1 MNKKGRLVCVGTGI
15 KLMVHMTPV
24 SKQYIERADI
34 VFLAVASSLMG
45 SWIKELN
52 SNIHD
57 LGQYYQEGKSRLDTY
72 KEMIAAIMQEVR
84 EGKDVCAAFYGH
96 PGVFALAPHKVIAI
110 AKKEGYQAH
119 MEPGVSAEDCLY
131 ADLAIDPGR
140 LGCQHY
146 ETTQFM
152 VHNKN
157 IEPSAYLMLWQIGIA
172 GDQEL
177 TQFATTEIKLGALRD
192 KLFGIYPKDHEV
204 ILYESS
210 TVLLKE
216 SRIEKIKLQQLAN
229 VETSLET
236 TLVIPPLRKN
246 CN

>member
-1 MNKKGRLVCVGTGI
+1 MCVGTGI
-15 KLMVHMTPV
+15 KLMVHMTPI
-24 SKQYIERADI
+24 SKQHIERADI
-34 VFLAVASSLMG
+34 VFVAVASSLMG

-72 KEMIAAIMQEVR
+72 KEMINAIMQEVR
-84 EGKDVCAAFYGH
+84 AGKNVCAAFYGH
-96 PGVFALAPHKVIAI
+96 PGVFALAPHRVIET

-119 MEPGVSAEDCLY
+119 MEPGISAEDCLY

-140 LGCQHY
+140 FGCQHY

-157 IEPSAYLMLWQIGIA
+157 IEPSAYLVLWQIGIA

-177 TQFATTEIKLGALRD
+177 TQFATTETKLGALLD
-192 KLFGIYPKDHEV
+192 KLFGIYPEDHEV

-236 TLVIPPLRKN
+236 TLVIPPLRKKL
-246 CN
+246 

>member
-1 MNKKGRLVCVGTGI
+1 
-15 KLMVHMTPV
+15 
-24 SKQYIERADI
+24 
-34 VFLAVASSLMG
+34 
-45 SWIKELN
+45 
-52 SNIHD
+52 
-57 LGQYYQEGKSRLDTY
+57 
-72 KEMIAAIMQEVR
+72 EVR
-84 EGKDVCAAFYGH
+84 AGKNVCAAFYGH
-96 PGVFALAPHKVIAI
+96 PGVFALAPHKVVEI

-119 MEPGVSAEDCLY
+119 MEPGISAEDCLY

-140 LGCQHY
+140 FGCQHY

-157 IEPSAYLMLWQIGIA
+157 IEPSAYLVLWQIGIA

-177 TQFATTEIKLGALRD
+177 TQFETTETKLGALRD
-192 KLFGIYPKDHEV
+192 KLLGIYPEEHEV

-236 TLVIPPLRKN
+236 TLVIPPLRKKS
-246 CN
+246 

>member
-1 MNKKGRLVCVGTGI
+1 MCVGTGI
-15 KLMVHMTPV
+15 KLMVHMTPT
-24 SKQYIERADI
+24 SKQHIEQADI
-34 VFLAVASSLMG
+34 VFVAVASSLMG

-52 SNIHD
+52 SSIHD

-72 KEMIAAIMQEVR
+72 KEMINAIMQEVR
-84 EGKDVCAAFYGH
+84 AGKNVCAAFYGH
-96 PGVFALAPHKVIAI
+96 PGVFALAPHRVIET

-119 MEPGVSAEDCLY
+119 MEPGISAEDCLY

-140 LGCQHY
+140 FGCQHY

-157 IEPSAYLMLWQIGIA
+157 IEPSAYLVLWQIGIA

-177 TQFATTEIKLGALRD
+177 TQFTTTETKLGALRD
-192 KLFGIYPKDHEV
+192 KLFGIYPEDHEV

-210 TVLLKE
+210 TLLLKE

-236 TLVIPPLRKN
+236 TLVIPPLRKKL
-246 CN
+246 

>member
-1 MNKKGRLVCVGTGI
+1 
-15 KLMVHMTPV
+15 MVHMTPV
-24 SKQYIERADI
+24 SKQQIERADI

-84 EGKDVCAAFYGH
+84 AGKNVCAAFYGH
-96 PGVFALAPHKVIAI
+96 PGVFALAPHKVVEI

-119 MEPGVSAEDCLY
+119 MEPGISAEDCLY

-140 LGCQHY
+140 FGCQHY

-157 IEPSAYLMLWQIGIA
+157 IEPSAYLVLWQIGIA

-177 TQFATTEIKLGALRD
+177 TQFETTETKLGALRD
-192 KLFGIYPKDHEV
+192 KLLGIYPEEHEV

-236 TLVIPPLRKN
+236 TLVIPPLRKKS
-246 CN
+246 

>member
-1 MNKKGRLVCVGTGI
+1 
-15 KLMVHMTPV
+15 MVHMTPI
-24 SKQYIERADI
+24 SKQQIEQADI
-34 VFLAVASSLMG
+34 VFIAVASSLMG

-57 LGQYYQEGKSRLDTY
+57 LGQYYGEGKSRLDTY
-72 KEMIAAIMQEVR
+72 KEMIAAIMKEVR
-84 EGKDVCAAFYGH
+84 SGKNVCAAFYGH
-96 PGVFALAPHKVIAI
+96 PGVFALAPHKVIEI

-119 MEPGVSAEDCLY
+119 MEAGISAEDCLY

-140 LGCQHY
+140 FGCQHY

-157 IEPSAYLMLWQIGIA
+157 IEPSAYLVLWQIGIA

-177 TQFATTEIKLGALRD
+177 TQFSTTETKLGALRD
-192 KLFGIYPKDHEV
+192 KLFGIYPEDHEV

-216 SRIEKIKLQQLAN
+216 SRIEKIKLQELAN

-236 TLVIPPLRKN
+236 TLVIPPLRNKKL
-246 CN
+246 